1 MTSSHFSAYATK
13 VFTRPEL
20 EAIANLCKRYDV
32 ICVSDEVYEWMV
44 FSGNKHIRIGER
56 RPGVVLSQSGKNQES
71 S

>member
-1 MTSSHFSAYATK
+1 M
-13 VFTRPEL
+13 FTRPEL

-56 RPGVVLSQSGKNQES
+56 RPGVALSQSAKNQES

>member
-1 MTSSHFSAYATK
+1 M
-13 VFTRPEL
+13 FTRPEL

-56 RPGVVLSQSGKNQES
+56 RPDVALSQSAKNQES